1 MTQPSRILMGLV
13 ALCTAL
19 GLSACG
25 ETAPQEQTAE
35 AIHERIF
42 AFDSEVDTPHLIT
55 DGTINPCGPTEL
67 QVDIPKMR
75 AGGLDGAAFVIWVQ
89 QTERSPEAYEA
100 AQTEGMRQ
108 LDAFLNVVNIL
119 CPDQIAVAKS
129 ASDMDAIHKDGKLVA
144 LMGMVNGF
152 PLGADLEWLQT
163 YYDKGLRYI
172 SFTHLGHNDLA
183 DSARP
188 SAELGDGPTEHDGLS
203 DLGRQLID
211 EMNRLGMIVDASQV
225 SMKAL
230 ADMATH
236 TKAPIIASH
245 SSVFS
250 LVPNPRNITDDGL
263 LAIKQTGGVVQI
275 VAFSGYL
282 VDNQALFFQKLGA
295 LNTQFGLAPG
305 QTAGD
310 LGPDDRQNYDFELAK
325 VFASMPKANVTE
337 FVDHIDYA
345 VNLLGID
352 HVGISSDF
360 EHGGGVTGWMDASE
374 TLNVT
379 KELVARG
386 YAEEDIA
393 KLWGGNFL
401 RVLKEVEQIAA
412 TLD

>member
-1 MTQPSRILMGLV
+1 MRVAILL
-13 ALCTAL
+13 LCASLT
-19 GLSACG
+19 ACG
-25 ETAPQEQTAE
+25 EDPVLDQSAE
-35 AIHERIF
+35 AIHERVF

-55 DGTINPCGPTEL
+55 DGSINPCGPTDL
-67 QVDIPKMR
+67 QVDVPKMR
-75 AGGLDGAAFVIWVQ
+75 AGGLDGAAFVVWVQ

-100 AQTEGMRQ
+100 AATEGMKQ
-108 LDAFLNVVNIL
+108 IDAFRNVTDNL
-119 CPDQIAVAKS
+119 CPEDIEVAQSVDDVGRIK
-129 ASDMDAIHKDGKLVA
+129 KDGKLVA

-152 PLGADLEWLQT
+152 PLGANLEQLQA
-163 YYDKGLRYI
+163 YYDKGVRYI

-188 SAELGDGPTEHDGLS
+188 STELGNGPSEHDGLS
-203 DLGRQLID
+203 ALGRRLIE

-230 ADMATH
+230 KDMAAH
-236 TKAPIIASH
+236 SKAPIIASH
-245 SSVFS
+245 SSVFK
-250 LVPNPRNITDDGL
+250 LVPNPRNITDEGL
-263 LAIKQTGGVVQI
+263 QAIKDTGGVVQI

-295 LNTQFGLAPG
+295 LNGQFNLAPG

-310 LGPDDRQNYDFELAK
+310 LSPEDRQAYDLELAK
-325 VFASMPKANVTE
+325 VFASMPKANVSE
-337 FVDHIDYA
+337 FIDHIDYA

-386 YAEEDIA
+386 YSEDDIA

-401 RVLKEVEQIAA
+401 RVLRAVEDISEQ
-412 TLD
+412 LD

>member
-1 MTQPSRILMGLV
+1 MTRFFSNLPILAV
-13 ALCTAL
+13 ALSA
-19 GLSACG
+19 GLAACS
-25 ETAPQEQTAE
+25 EDREVDQSAE
-35 AIHERIF
+35 AIHERVF

-55 DGTINPCGPTEL
+55 GGTINPCGATEL
-67 QVDIPKMR
+67 QVDVPKMR

-100 AQTEGMRQ
+100 AHAEGMRQ
-108 LDAFLNVVNIL
+108 LDAFRDVANNL
-119 CPDQIAVAKS
+119 CPDQISIAERTA
-129 ASDMDAIHKDGKLVA
+129 DIERIRQDGKLVA

-152 PLGADLEWLQT
+152 PLGPNLERLQE
-163 YYDKGLRYI
+163 YYDKGVRYI

-188 SAELGDGPTEHDGLS
+188 SAELGDSPSEHNGLS
-203 DLGRQLID
+203 DLGRQLVD

-225 SMKAL
+225 NMKTL
-230 ADMATH
+230 EDMAARS
-236 TKAPIIASH
+236 KAPIIASH

-250 LVPNPRNITDDGL
+250 LVPNPRNITDEGL
-263 LAIKQTGGVVQI
+263 LAIKNTGGVVQI

-282 VDNQALFFQKLGA
+282 VDNQALFFQKLGT
-295 LNTQFGLAPG
+295 LNAQFGLSPG

-310 LGPDDRQNYDFELAK
+310 LSPEDRQAYDMELGK
-325 VFASMPKANVTE
+325 VFASMPNANVSE

-345 VNLLGID
+345 VTLLGID

-379 KELVARG
+379 KELLARG
-386 YAEEDIA
+386 YTEDEIA

-401 RVLKEVEQIAA
+401 RVLNAVEQIAA
-412 TLD
+412 ELK

>member
-1 MTQPSRILMGLV
+1 MRVAILLLCAGL
-13 ALCTAL
+13 T
-19 GLSACG
+19 ACG
-25 ETAPQEQTAE
+25 EDPVLDQSAE
-35 AIHERIF
+35 AIHARIF

-55 DGTINPCGPTEL
+55 DGSINPCGPTDL
-67 QVDIPKMR
+67 QVDVPKMR
-75 AGGLDGAAFVIWVQ
+75 AGGLDGAAFVVWVQ

-100 AQTEGMRQ
+100 AAAEGMKQ
-108 LDAFLNVVNIL
+108 IDAFRNVTDNL
-119 CPDQIAVAKS
+119 CPEDIEVAQSVDDVGRIK
-129 ASDMDAIHKDGKLVA
+129 KDGKLVA

-152 PLGADLEWLQT
+152 PLGANLEQLQA
-163 YYDKGLRYI
+163 YYDKGVRYI

-188 SAELGDGPTEHDGLS
+188 STELGNGPSEHDGLS
-203 DLGRQLID
+203 ALGRRLIE

-230 ADMATH
+230 KDMAAH
-236 TKAPIIASH
+236 SKAPIIASH
-245 SSVFS
+245 SSVFK
-250 LVPNPRNITDDGL
+250 LVPNPRNITDEGL
-263 LAIKQTGGVVQI
+263 QAIKDTGGVVQI

-295 LNTQFGLAPG
+295 LNGQFNLAPG

-310 LGPDDRQNYDFELAK
+310 LSPEDRQAYDLELAK
-325 VFASMPKANVTE
+325 VFASMPKANVSE
-337 FVDHIDYA
+337 FIDHIDYA

-386 YAEEDIA
+386 YSEDDIA

-401 RVLKEVEQIAA
+401 RVLRAVEDISEQ
-412 TLD
+412 LD